1 MSIKTIFTPDYV
13 HYEGVRPIN
22 IYLLRLIYFLML
34 VFVGSDSWISIVTHQ
49 GPWDHVRAVA
59 FCVWASYST
68 LSVLGLIHPLRMLPI
83 MIFMIGYKL
92 LWLIVVAYPLWRANA
107 LAGSPAEEMTRV
119 FLWIPLPIIA
129 VPWKYVFQNYVM
141 WSKEKLAA

>member
-1 MSIKTIFTPDYV
+1 MSIIKTIFTPDYV
-13 HYEGVRPIN
+13 HYEGVRRIN

-34 VFVGSDSWISIVTHQ
+34 VFVGSDAWRAIITHQ

-68 LSVLGLIHPLRMLPI
+68 LSVLGLIHPLKWLPI
-83 MIFMIGYKL
+83 MIFMIFYKA

-107 LAGSPAEEMTRV
+107 LAGSPAEEMAHV
-119 FLWIPLPIIA
+119 FMWIPLPIIA
-129 VPWKYVFQNYVM
+129 VPWKYVFQNYVLG
-141 WSKEKLAA
+141 SKIK